1 MKQLLIEFKN
11 MDAKIISIIKSGI
24 KFSFYISLIASLILL
39 TYDFLYTTP
48 ITYYIGISLFRASL
62 FFISFFI
69 ICGFSFNKIKL
80 DLKN

>member
-11 MDAKIISIIKSGI
+11 IDAKIVNIIKAGI
-24 KFSFYISLIASLILL
+24 KFSFSISIIASLILL
-39 TYDFLYTTP
+39 TYELLYTTP
-48 ITYYIGISLFRASL
+48 ITYYIGISLFKTSL

-69 ICGFSFNKIKL
+69 ICGLSFNRIKL